1 MPQLDWQIGDDGDWE
16 EQQPGEPVPPPRPP
30 LLRRIVRW
38 VPRWTW
44 YALLSAAA
52 VVAVGFGR
60 ATSGSCSDGLIP
72 RAFLPLVLRSYPYP
86 ATFTIESSAAVVAVG
101 DVITVS
107 GSLTNDGS
115 QILQL
120 PSYRLAISPES
131 ALSPAQRIEARQIK
145 IPPGGSD
152 TFEFSPPSIALQP
165 GSVTV
170 TALVSVVVYSYSDPF
185 SREIQ
190 ITSAPLVISVMP

>member
-86 ATFTIESSAAVVAVG
+86 VTFTIESSAAVVAVG

-107 GSLTNDGS
+107 GSLTN
-115 QILQL
+115 
-120 PSYRLAISPES
+120 
-131 ALSPAQRIEARQIK
+131 
-145 IPPGGSD
+145 GGS
-152 TFEFSPPSIALQP
+152 
-165 GSVTV
+165 
-170 TALVSVVVYSYSDPF
+170 
-185 SREIQ
+185 
-190 ITSAPLVISVMP
+190 